1 MSDTSRGIDVEKLIS
16 YSDDLVKF
24 LKKEKDINFLNH
36 CVEGSNALRSRCLSD
51 HAAVDTSLQGYHKKI
66 DMCKQKI
73 EAAKAEVASDVEIHL
88 LQKELDDEIRR
99 EALLREDLRYVYS
112 VTSQIKDL
120 EEQRSFIEERRQV
133 LKKLEQNEM
142 KTQKTL
148 SMYASVTNIIPD
160 FNEQS
165 RITGHIVDKDK
176 KVVEKFE
183 LRSQEMSDFDTCNA
197 IWKMIVR

>member
-1 MSDTSRGIDVEKLIS
+1 MGDTSRRIDVEKLIS
-16 YSDDLVKF
+16 YSDDLVKC
-24 LKKEKDINFLNH
+24 LKNEKDINFLNL
-36 CVEGSNALRSRCLSD
+36 CVERSNALRSRCLSD
-51 HAAVDTSLQGYHKKI
+51 HAGVDTSLQGYHKKI

-88 LQKELDDEIRR
+88 LQKELDDELRR
-99 EALLREDLRYVYS
+99 EALLREDLRA

-183 LRSQEMSDFDTCNA
+183 LGSQEMSDFDTCNA